1 MLNILVPMAGRS
13 EFFDSKTYVFP
24 KPLFEING
32 MPMIEHVVKNLDG
45 IGAGKQF
52 HFVISAEDCDRFH
65 LDHTLR
71 LLTEGRCSL
80 LRLERETRGAACSCL
95 MAVELF
101 EHEAPLIIS
110 NADQI
115 IEHDLNEALAHFEEG
130 GYDAGVIC
138 FESVHPRWS
147 YVLLNEDGLIIETA
161 EKRPISKNAV
171 AGFYYFKRGADFV
184 AAAMRSIEKGA
195 SVNGLYY
202 IAPALNEMILDR
214 KKLGM
219 YKIDNSQYHSFY
231 SPQKV
236 EEYLKKIG

>member
-32 MPMIEHVVKNLDG
+32 IPMIELVVKNLD
-45 IGAGKQF
+45 IIDNGKQF
-52 HFVISAEDCDRFH
+52 HFVISADDCDRFH

-71 LLTEGRCSL
+71 LLTDGRCNL
-80 LRLERETRGAACSCL
+80 LRLDRETRGAACSCL
-95 MAVELF
+95 MAIESINN
-101 EHEAPLIIS
+101 EMPLIIS

-115 IEHDLNEALAHFEEG
+115 IEHDLNEVLDYFEDG

-147 YVLLNEDGLIIETA
+147 YVLLNENGLIIETA

-171 AGFYYFKRGADFV
+171 AGFYYFRYGADFV
-184 AAAMRSIEKGA
+184 AAAMRSIEKDA
-195 SVNGLYY
+195 NVNGLYY

-214 KKLGM
+214 KKLGI
-219 YKIDNSQYHSFY
+219 YKIENSQYHSFY

-236 EEYLKKIG
+236 KEYLKKLA